1 MKAPRPSREHLP
13 APVADDP
20 CTALVEALGAI
31 IRQAV
36 RDGVA
41 EVVSEILPH
50 LGPPTDP
57 TAMVDVAE
65 AANRLGLS
73 LSKTKRLVVAGELGS
88 VLIGRRRK
96 VPVSAIESY
105 ISRLEEEQLRLP
117 GMDAAR

>member
-1 MKAPRPSREHLP
+1 
-13 APVADDP
+13 
-20 CTALVEALGAI
+20 
-31 IRQAV
+31 
-36 RDGVA
+36 
-41 EVVSEILPH
+41 
-50 LGPPTDP
+50 
-57 TAMVDVAE
+57 MVDVAE